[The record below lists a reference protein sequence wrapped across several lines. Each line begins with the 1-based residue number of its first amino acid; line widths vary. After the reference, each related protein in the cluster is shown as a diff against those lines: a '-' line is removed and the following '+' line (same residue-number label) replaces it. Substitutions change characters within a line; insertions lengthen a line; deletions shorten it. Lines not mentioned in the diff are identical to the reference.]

1 MHYANP
7 YGISELSTS
16 SANLFFKSKVIDYG
30 LAISQF
36 GYEKYNESRLSVNVS
51 KKLSTKLSLGVRLN
65 YFSMLMAT
73 EEGRKSTMSSDIG
86 FLVVPLPKLSIGL
99 SASNFIQ
106 TAYTT
111 SRGEFE
117 LPLTLRTGA
126 NFQLFKDLL
135 LVSEIEKEITNDPIL
150 KIGCEY
156 LPINEVSLRIGLLS
170 NPSRPTFGV
179 GYSPGRFSFDVAS
192 VYHVVLGFH
201 TQFSMQY
208 KFK

>member
-86 FLVVPLPKLSIGL
+86 FLVVAIPRLTIGMIARNL
-99 SASNFIQ
+99 IRTS
-106 TAYTT
+106 YTT
-111 SRGEFE
+111 TRGEFE
-117 LPLTLRTGA
+117 LPLTLRLGA
-126 NFQLFKDLL
+126 NYHLIKELL
-135 LVSEIEKEITNDPIL
+135 LITEIEKDEISDPIL
-150 KIGCEY
+150 KVGCEY
-156 LPINEVSLRIGLLS
+156 LPLEEVALRMGLLN
-170 NPSRPTFGV
+170 NPIRPTFGV
-179 GYSPGRFSFDVAS
+179 GYNPGRFAFDVS
-192 VYHVVLGFH
+192 SIYHTVLGFH
-201 TQFSMQY
+201 TELSLQY
-208 KFK
+208 KF